1 MKGQLRI
8 YKNLKNVFKKE
19 SHRFISWFNEY
30 AGNENRQLNTFNMFY
45 INKNNKF
52 ACKNPEMQDAKNTV
66 QPQNILAYILLYKAI
81 KEQSQFFVDTSW
93 IEN

>member
-1 MKGQLRI
+1 M
-8 YKNLKNVFKKE
+8 
-19 SHRFISWFNEY
+19 S
-30 AGNENRQLNTFNMFY
+30 FY

-66 QPQNILAYILLYKAI
+66 QPQNILAYILLFKAI